1 MMKET
6 NTIFGGVYMKKLLVL
21 FMGIVLVISIAACG
35 NKDTKSPQSSTST
48 SPAAT
53 TQAAGQ
59 QVLLKATNFKFD
71 QSEYRVKKGEPVTIT
86 LDNAQGIHGASIKE
100 FKINLDNSNKTV
112 TFTPDKAGSFPI
124 NCSIMCGSGH
134 ANMKTTLIVE

>member
-1 MMKET
+1 
-6 NTIFGGVYMKKLLVL
+6 MKKLLVL
-21 FMGIVLVISIAACG
+21 LMGIALVIAITACG
-35 NKDTKSPQSSTST
+35 NKDTKKAENTT
-48 SPAAT
+48 NPAPA

-59 QVLLKATNFKFD
+59 NVVLKTTNFKFD
-71 QSEYRVKKGEPVTIT
+71 QAEYRVKKGQPVTIT
-86 LDNAQGIHGASIKE
+86 LENVEGMHGASIKD

>member
-1 MMKET
+1 
-6 NTIFGGVYMKKLLVL
+6 MKKLFVL
-21 FMGIVLVISIAACG
+21 IMGIVLVIAIAACG
-35 NKDTKSPQSSTST
+35 NKDTKSAQSST

-134 ANMKTTLIVE
+134 ANMKSTLIVE

>member
-1 MMKET
+1 MWKQRYEIT
-6 NTIFGGVYMKKLLVL
+6 TI
-21 FMGIVLVISIAACG
+21 
-35 NKDTKSPQSSTST
+35 TTSTST

-59 QVLLKATNFKFD
+59 QVVLKATNFKFD

-86 LDNAQGIHGASIKE
+86 LDNAQGVHGASIKE
-100 FKINLDNSNKTV
+100 FKINLNNSNKTV

>member
-1 MMKET
+1 
-6 NTIFGGVYMKKLLVL
+6 MKKLLVL
-21 FMGIVLVISIAACG
+21 FMGIVLVIAIAACG

-48 SPAAT
+48 YLPPLLHKP
-53 TQAAGQ
+53 QASKL
-59 QVLLKATNFKFD
+59 LLKATNFKFD

-86 LDNAQGIHGASIKE
+86 LDNAQGVHGASIKE